1 MILNSHSLS
10 DTQNFARSFL
20 QKLKPKEGAG
30 TVLALSGD
38 LGSGKTTF
46 TQFLAKEL
54 GVKDQLTSPTFVIE
68 KKYQCGSGQ
77 EFKNLIHLDC
87 YRLNDSSELLRLD
100 WLEII
105 NKPENL
111 IVIEWPERV
120 ADLLPPDTLKLS
132 FYFINENERRVE
144 FVV

>member
-1 MILNSHSLS
+1 MIFNSHSPA
-10 DTQNFARSFL
+10 DTQKFARGFL
-20 QKLKPKEGAG
+20 QKLKSKQNLA

-46 TQFLAKEL
+46 TQFLAQNL
-54 GVKDQLTSPTFVIE
+54 RVKDQITSPTFVIE
-68 KKYQCGSGQ
+68 KKYKCSADQ

-100 WLEII
+100 WLEIVG
-105 NKPENL
+105 KPENL

-120 ADLLPPDTLKLS
+120 VDLLPPDTLKLS
-132 FYFINENERRVE
+132 FHFVDENERRIEVA
-144 FVV
+144 V